1 MVSTYRW
8 RRSLLIFK
16 NASLAE
22 MQRVTTLGSTT
33 IVLPIDL
40 GSRPID
46 IILKALRIC
55 RVGEIH
61 GWRIVIGLAARKIWP
76 EIIFKKIIGKFSN
89 TSIIEVPHSG
99 PVNNAR
105 LRNIACRSALSD
117 YLILLDVDI
126 WPDPDLF
133 AKYKNKIANGE
144 LDFVFIP
151 CMYLSRHG
159 SKRLISVRDPKNLRD
174 RYFKFSR
181 KEFLHLANPS
191 SVTIMRS
198 QDFSLLDGFDEQFEG
213 HGYEDFDFMLRLAGL
228 YNSLTE
234 CGNILDATTA
244 RSPLFPTGFRRAL
257 GRLCLPLLLDK
268 DMAFHLYHDTPKGT
282 EYYTARQGNLQ
293 RFLTQHQHLRSTHPE
308 SSTLIEDFLDL
319 CRLKNLDYKD
329 YSALFENKPGHIDR
343 FDTFKRRLRFL
354 LK

>member
-1 MVSTYRW
+1 M
-8 RRSLLIFK
+8 RRV
-16 NASLAE
+16 NA
-22 MQRVTTLGSTT
+22 LGSTT
-33 IVLPIDL
+33 IILPIDL

-55 RVGEIH
+55 REGEKY
-61 GWRIVIGLAARKIWP
+61 GWKIVIGLAVRNIWP
-76 EIIFKKIIGKFSN
+76 EIIFKRVIGKFPN
-89 TSIIEVPHSG
+89 ISIVETAHAG

-105 LRNIACRSALSD
+105 LRNSACKVTESK
-117 YLILLDVDI
+117 YLIFLDVDI
-126 WPDPDLF
+126 WPDHDLF
-133 AKYKNKIANGE
+133 YKYQNKIEKDE

-151 CMYLSRHG
+151 CMYLSQYG
-159 SKRLISVRDPKNLRD
+159 SKRLISERDPKSLRD
-174 RYFKFSR
+174 RYFNFSR

-198 QDFSLLDGFDEQFEG
+198 QDFSSLGGFDEQFEG

-234 CGNILDATTA
+234 CGKILDAGTA

-257 GRLCLPLLLDK
+257 GRLCLPLLIDK
-268 DMAFHLYHDTPKGT
+268 DMAFHLYHDTPKQT
-282 EYYTARQGNLQ
+282 KYYAARTGNLE
-293 RFLTQHQHLRSTHPE
+293 RFLTQHQHLTSTHPE
-308 SSTLIEDFLDL
+308 SSTLIEDFLSL
-319 CRLKNLDYKD
+319 CRLNNLDYKD